1 MRDNTMSLK
10 DQIAAFGAKFNV
22 KKIEDVGM
30 DDFYIR
36 EMSAGDR
43 ETFEDSITDNSIGNK
58 VRAFVFVKSVCD
70 KDGNLLFTDT
80 DIDEVATYKY
90 SLLEKVFNASNQL
103 NGITLR
109 AVNDNADVKN
119 S

>member
-1 MRDNTMSLK
+1 MSLR

-22 KKIEDVGM
+22 KTVDNAGVEDL
-30 DDFYIR
+30 YIR
-36 EMSAGDR
+36 EISAGDR
-43 ETFEDSITDNSIGNK
+43 ETFEDMITDNSIGNK

-70 KDGNLLFTDT
+70 KNGKLLFADE
-80 DIDEVATYKY
+80 DIEEVAGYKY

-103 NGITLR
+103 NGITLG
-109 AVNDNADVKN
+109 AVNDDTAVKN